1 MRRRTGLTALFWRY
15 LLVTGGAVV
24 LLAVLW
30 WGGLSALLRS
40 GFVLPA
46 GTAAGQADGLVR
58 ALEAGEL
65 TPAELPHYYRW
76 ATFDGSAQVVG
87 QRGMDGRRLGYARA
101 ALEGD
106 RTLHG
111 FPYQQYHRSAQ
122 LPDGT
127 VCLLQFDYSMPY
139 GSPALQESLPEF
151 QTCATAV
158 LLAAWLAAGALSTR
172 HFAGR
177 LRRDA
182 ALLTAA
188 TGAIAARRLDVPL
201 DGGARVRELGESLAA
216 MERAARPAHF
226 FARET
231 RPLGAL
237 LGDRLTLSPTRVEQ
251 YYRCRFSYFLQYVL
265 RIRPRRRAE
274 LSPLESGSLVHYI
287 LEHVMRRAGAEF
299 PRLAPEELARLAGE
313 VADQYVAENM
323 PAAGRRFAY
332 LVERLKRG
340 VTRLLAY
347 LQAEQAQS
355 LFHPA
360 AFEQEIGT
368 GEGAVPPLTLRTP
381 DGRTVQVQ
389 GKIDRVDVMEREGR
403 TYLRVVDYKTGNK
416 AFNLDEVYCGLNTQ
430 MLLYLFT
437 LRSNAA
443 QVYKN
448 PVAAGVLYLAGD
460 PVLKTGSRAEAAAAP
475 VYKVDGL
482 VLNDELVVR
491 GMDRDAT
498 GMFVPFAFGKDG
510 APRAS
515 AKLASLEKLGN
526 IEKHLDAL
534 VVEMARGLYAGEI
547 DAVPLRTAAH
557 CPCDVCDYRPVC
569 LHEDGRGETSV
580 QAPKDVFET
589 RADACKAQGEGN
601 I

>member
-1 MRRRTGLTALFWRY
+1 
-15 LLVTGGAVV
+15 
-24 LLAVLW
+24 
-30 WGGLSALLRS
+30 
-40 GFVLPA
+40 
-46 GTAAGQADGLVR
+46 
-58 ALEAGEL
+58 
-65 TPAELPHYYRW
+65 
-76 ATFDGSAQVVG
+76 
-87 QRGMDGRRLGYARA
+87 
-101 ALEGD
+101 
-106 RTLHG
+106 
-111 FPYQQYHRSAQ
+111 
-122 LPDGT
+122 
-127 VCLLQFDYSMPY
+127 
-139 GSPALQESLPEF
+139 
-151 QTCATAV
+151 
-158 LLAAWLAAGALSTR
+158 
-172 HFAGR
+172 
-177 LRRDA
+177 
-182 ALLTAA
+182 
-188 TGAIAARRLDVPL
+188 
-201 DGGARVRELGESLAA
+201 